1 MARITVEDCLGTE
14 SNRFALIV
22 LAADRARQ
30 LAKGSRPLVRCDN
43 KPAVTALREI
53 AAGRV
58 KFVENVKSVLVSYI
72 NETKQTLA
80 GQRSARGQRT
90 AARERAIAERSTTA

>member
-1 MARITVEDCLGTE
+1 MARITVEDCLATE

-30 LAKGSRPLVRCDN
+30 LAKGARPLVRCDN

-53 AAGRV
+53 AAGKV
-58 KFVENVKSVLVSYI
+58 HFVENVKSVLVAFI

-80 GQRSARGQRT
+80 GQRISRGLRT
-90 AARERAIAERSTTA
+90 APRERATTTS

>member
-1 MARITVEDCLGTE
+1 VARITVEDCLATE

-30 LAKGSRPLVRCDN
+30 LAKGARPLVRCDN

-53 AAGRV
+53 AAGKV
-58 KFVENVKSVLVSYI
+58 HFVENVKSVLVAFI

-80 GQRSARGQRT
+80 GQRISRGLRT
-90 AARERAIAERSTTA
+90 APRERATTTSS